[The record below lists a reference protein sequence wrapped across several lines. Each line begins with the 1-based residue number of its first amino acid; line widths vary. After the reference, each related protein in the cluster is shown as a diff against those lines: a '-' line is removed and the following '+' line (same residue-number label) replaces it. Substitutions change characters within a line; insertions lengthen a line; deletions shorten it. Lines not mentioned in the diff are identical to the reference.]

1 MQVFKLYL
9 LTIILGVNSLCVA
22 QAPQEKK
29 TMMAIVAHPDD
40 ETHFS
45 PLLAKYADSHNVYL
59 VIVTNGDMGVRD
71 FANIPEGKK
80 LKKVREKEAQAACK
94 CLGINP
100 PVFMNYG
107 DGKLSEWDN
116 VYSLDEDIKAL
127 LDEYAP
133 NVIITMGPD
142 GGYGHPDHRVVSN
155 IVTEVFQNWELSNT
169 SSLFYYTITQTILD
183 KTGDFKTPT
192 GDFFKTN
199 IHVMNPD
206 FITHQISFSKEEL
219 KLGRAAFGCH
229 ESQFTPDEM
238 DDIYQVVVKSDGII
252 YLRQW
257 NGCDDNSKNDLFE

>member
-1 MQVFKLYL
+1 MKMTRLFL
-9 LTIILGVNSLCVA
+9 IVA
-22 QAPQEKK
+22 VLFCSCNTFGQNTPKRK
-29 TMMAIVAHPDD
+29 TLMAIIAHPDD

-45 PLLAKYADSHNVYL
+45 PLLAKYADSYNVYL
-59 VIVTNGDMGVRD
+59 VIVTNGDEGVRD
-71 FANIPEGKK
+71 FANIPAGKK
-80 LKKVREKEAQAACK
+80 LKKAREKEAQAACE

-116 VYSLDEDIKAL
+116 VYSLDEDIKEL

-133 NVIITMGPD
+133 NAIITMGPD

-155 IVTEVFQNWELSNT
+155 IVTEVFQNWELSNK
-169 SSLFYYTITQTILD
+169 SSLFYYTITQSIIN

-199 IHVMNPD
+199 LHVMNPD
-206 FITHQISFSKEEL
+206 FITHQISFSKEDL
-219 KLGRAAFGCH
+219 KLGRAAFACH

-257 NGCDDNSKNDLFE
+257 NGCGGVKTDLFE